1 MLVLTSACLIDNAS
15 DMYVYVYVHEYVCF
29 VRLTIVVLT
38 CACVIDDES
47 ACLIDDESACLIDDE
62 SACVID
68 NQNCPETRT
77 KQALVTRRT
86 RHHTHASQHALVTRT
101 DCQSDIHS
109 SYSSD
114 VCLQP

>member
-15 DMYVYVYVHEYVCF
+15 DMYVYVYIHEYVCF

-38 CACVIDDES
+38 CACVIDDEN
-47 ACLIDDESACLIDDE
+47 ACLIDDEST
-62 SACVID
+62 CVID

-101 DCQSDIHS
+101 DCQSDMHS